1 MNKKVEPCG
10 LKYHHTCKPSR
21 KRTTNNVFY
30 EQKGRTLWLEIPSY
44 LQTKPKTKPLF
55 LTCENEALI
64 WKNENKK
71 WRERREKW
79 ERTVRWWNTKRG
91 RENSEVPNDRERKEE
106 MQCNKLENV
115 IKRMQ
120 LK

>member
-1 MNKKVEPCG
+1 M
-10 LKYHHTCKPSR
+10 
-21 KRTTNNVFY
+21 
-30 EQKGRTLWLEIPSY
+30 
-44 LQTKPKTKPLF
+44 KPLF

>member
-1 MNKKVEPCG
+1 MKFFEIKQEKNLYSWS
-10 LKYHHTCKPSR
+10 LKIKIED
-21 KRTTNNVFY
+21 F
-30 EQKGRTLWLEIPSY
+30 
-44 LQTKPKTKPLF
+44 
-55 LTCENEALI
+55 

-71 WRERREKW
+71 WRERREKG

-91 RENSEVPNDRERKEE
+91 RENSGVPNDRERKEE
-106 MQCNKLENV
+106 MQCNKLKNI